1 MFIPIDL
8 GDQKYMR
15 NKTSEKT
22 LFYQLLNKQTE
33 KISLSQI
40 IEGYES
46 EMFGGM
52 NKIVFKSQVHES
64 KSNAIKIGD
73 SHYSFT
79 NIRVAS
85 IAY

>member
-1 MFIPIDL
+1 
-8 GDQKYMR
+8 
-15 NKTSEKT
+15 
-22 LFYQLLNKQTE
+22 
-33 KISLSQI
+33 
-40 IEGYES
+40 
-46 EMFGGM
+46 M